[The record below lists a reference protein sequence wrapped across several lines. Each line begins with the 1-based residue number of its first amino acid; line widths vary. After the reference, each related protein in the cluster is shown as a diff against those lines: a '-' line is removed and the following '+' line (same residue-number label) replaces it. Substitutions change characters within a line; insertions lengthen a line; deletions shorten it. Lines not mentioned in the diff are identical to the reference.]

1 MNGKEG
7 LGSVSGVGGH
17 DGCWRSIL
25 KEERA
30 LASKGSISQASSG
43 SGKGAAANRYQ
54 KMSMSPK
61 EYQTFAKGKE
71 PPRSVFGNCVKAFLI
86 GGAICCFGQVIMEL
100 FMHLMN
106 MTPEQAS
113 NPTVAV
119 LILLSVILTSL
130 GVYDKLA
137 QFAGAGSAVPVT
149 GFANSMCSA
158 ALEHRSEGL
167 VLGVGGNMFKLA
179 GAVIVY
185 GTVAAFFVGI
195 AHLILGTG
203 GQ

>member
-1 MNGKEG
+1 M
-7 LGSVSGVGGH
+7 
-17 DGCWRSIL
+17 
-25 KEERA
+25 
-30 LASKGSISQASSG
+30 ASKETT
-43 SGKGAAANRYQ
+43 ANRYK

-61 EYQTFAKGKE
+61 EYQAYAKDKE
-71 PPRSVFGNCVKAFLI
+71 PPRSIFGNCLKAFVVGGLI
-86 GGAICCFGQVIMEL
+86 CVLGQAISEL

-179 GAVIVY
+179 GAVIVF